1 MPLQREE
8 GAKTITRTFEHKFD
22 GKKLITKHL
31 AIRLNLNFLAREL
44 LKQTMIKS
52 MAEIRAIHGLNY
64 SSAKQNVD
72 FSNIFGSTD

>member
-22 GKKLITKHL
+22 GKKLITKTL

-44 LKQTMIKS
+44 LKQTFIKS
-52 MAEIRAIHGLNY
+52 MA
-64 SSAKQNVD
+64 
-72 FSNIFGSTD
+72 